1 MNTSFVSRLKPSRS
15 FLLATVATAAVVGF
29 HSPALA
35 LGFAGIFAPG
45 NFTLNQSNADSS
57 VPNGSVDTTN
67 AASGTVVLTG
77 GNNDSL
83 SFASGTT
90 NWIAGPITQGGTVS
104 FAWSFAGESVPYTP
118 VTAGDRG
125 GYIINNTPT
134 YLGVQDGDNFYV
146 SSLSLT
152 AGQTFGFI
160 VETANNTG
168 GAGVLTITNFNFTP
182 EQIPEPSEQIP
193 EPSTILGTGVVLVA
207 LPILKKKHGKRSKKQ
222 NKDA

>member
-1 MNTSFVSRLKPSRS
+1 MNTSFVSRLKPSKS

-35 LGFAGIFAPG
+35 LGFTGIFAPG
-45 NFTLNQSNADSS
+45 NFTLNNSNAD
-57 VPNGSVDTTN
+57 GSVDDTN
-67 AASGTVVLTG
+67 AAIGTVVLTG
-77 GNNDSL
+77 GNNESL
-83 SFASGTT
+83 ASGTT
-90 NWIAGPITQGGTVS
+90 TWKTTPAINQGGTVSFS

-118 VTAGDRG
+118 GTAGDRG
-125 GYIINNTPT
+125 GYIIDNTPI
-134 YLGVQDGDNFYV
+134 YLGFQDGDNYFV

-182 EQIPEPSEQIP
+182 EAMEIP

-207 LPILKKKHGKRSKKQ
+207 LPILKKNHGKRSKKQ

>member
-77 GNNDSL
+77 GNNDS
-83 SFASGTT
+83 FASGTT

-134 YLGVQDGDNFYV
+134 YLGVQDGDNYYV

-182 EQIPEPSEQIP
+182 EQIPDPPEQIP

>member
-45 NFTLNQSNADSS
+45 NFTLNNSNAD
-57 VPNGSVDTTN
+57 GSVNDTN

-104 FAWSFAGESVPYTP
+104 FAWTFAGENVPYTP
-118 VTAGDRG
+118 GAAGDRG
-125 GYIINNTPT
+125 GYIIDGTPT
-134 YLGVQDGDNFYV
+134 YLGFQNGDNYHV

-160 VETANNTG
+160 VETDNNTG
-168 GAGVLTITNFNFTP
+168 GPGVLTITNFNFTP
-182 EQIPEPSEQIP
+182 EQIPEPPEQIP

>member
-45 NFTLNQSNADSS
+45 NFTLNNSDAD
-57 VPNGSVDTTN
+57 GSVDTTN

-77 GNNDSL
+77 GNDESL
-83 SFASGTT
+83 ASGTT

-104 FAWSFAGESVPYTP
+104 FAWSFAGETAPYTP
-118 VTAGDRG
+118 GTAGDRG

-134 YLGVQDGDNFYV
+134 YLGFQNGDNYYV

-152 AGQTFGFI
+152 AGQTFAFV

-182 EQIPEPSEQIP
+182 EQIP

>member
-35 LGFAGIFAPG
+35 LGFTGIFAPG

-57 VPNGSVDTTN
+57 VPNGSVDTTD
-67 AASGTVVLTG
+67 AATGTVVLTG
-77 GNNDSL
+77 GNDESL
-83 SFASGTT
+83 ASGTT

-104 FAWSFAGESVPYTP
+104 FDWSFAGESVPYTP
-118 VTAGDRG
+118 GAAGDRG
-125 GYIINNTPT
+125 GYIIDGTPT
-134 YLGVQDGDNFYV
+134 YLGFQNGDNYYV

-152 AGQTFGFI
+152 AGQTFAFV

-182 EQIPEPSEQIP
+182 EQIPEPPEQIP

>member
-45 NFTLNQSNADSS
+45 NFTLNNSNAD
-57 VPNGSVDTTN
+57 GSVNDTN
-67 AASGTVVLTG
+67 AATGTVVLTG
-77 GNNDSL
+77 GNDESL
-83 SFASGTT
+83 ASGTT

-134 YLGVQDGDNFYV
+134 YLGVQDGDNYYV

-182 EQIPEPSEQIP
+182 EQIPDPPEQIP
-193 EPSTILGTGVVLVA
+193 EPSTILGNGVVLVA